1 MSNKRTTM
9 RKLREML
16 RLRLQ
21 AGLSI
26 RAISLSTRLS
36 VGGIQKLLS
45 RAEAL
50 GLTWP
55 LPDDLDDARL
65 AELFY
70 PGADPS
76 PSPRREVPDWAAVHE
91 ELRRPHVTKRLVWEE
106 YTQRYPSRCYSYS
119 QFCDRYRHWLGRQQR
134 TMRQTHK
141 AGEKC
146 FVDYGGDTVSVI
158 DAATGEAQPAQ
169 LFIAVLGASDYT
181 FVEATW
187 TQALPDWLGSHTRAM
202 TYFGGVPAAIVPDNL
217 RSGVSRACRYDPDI
231 NPSYQQW
238 AEHYQTAIL
247 PARPYKPRDKAKAEQ
262 GVLLAQRWILARLRH
277 HRCFSL
283 DELNRHIATL
293 LTDLNHRPFKRR
305 PGCRQSAFEALDK
318 PAMKPLPP
326 HPYEYVHIKPATVHV
341 DYHVQYRQHYYSVP
355 HQYVGE
361 RVEVH
366 ASNTLIEL
374 YFRQRCQCQC
384 KTPHLCQSKIPQFV
398 DGGKSLRLA
407 ECRTTEDPFRLV
419 SIDGGCRGDYLGETV
434 YASRTACTRRVHQRH
449 CPPDGT
455 GPEDGQTSPGR
466 GDRTAGIRTES
477 AARLTAGPLQG
488 VPASPDCR
496 VSGVIRLPAVAGD
509 YGAGLWRRV

>member
-1 MSNKRTTM
+1 MSNKRTTV
-9 RKLREML
+9 RKLRELL

-26 RAISLSTRLS
+26 RAISRSTKLS
-36 VGGIQKLLS
+36 VGGVQKLLS

-50 GLTWP
+50 SLTWP

-70 PGADPS
+70 PGADAGGGS
-76 PSPRREVPDWAAVHE
+76 RCEVPDWAVVHE

-146 FVDYGGDTVSVI
+146 FVDYGGDTVPVV

-169 LFIAVLGASDYT
+169 LFVAVLGASDYT
-181 FVEATW
+181 FAEATW
-187 TQALPDWLGSHTRAM
+187 TQTLPDWLGSHTRAM
-202 TYFGGVPAAIVPDNL
+202 TFFGGVPALIVPDNL

-238 AEHYQTAIL
+238 AEHYRVAIL

-262 GVLLAQRWILARLRH
+262 GVLLVQRWILARLRH
-277 HRCFSL
+277 HRFFAL

-293 LTDLNHRPFKRR
+293 LDELNHRPFKRR
-305 PGCRQSAFEALDK
+305 PGCRQSAFETLDK
-318 PAMKPLPP
+318 PALKPLPP
-326 HPYEYVHIKPATVHV
+326 QPYEYVHIKPATVHI
-341 DYHVQYRQHYYSVP
+341 DYHVQYQQHYYSVP

-361 RVEVH
+361 RVELH

-374 YFRQRCQCQC
+374 YFHQRCIA
-384 KTPHLCQSKIPQFV
+384 THPRRNGHGF
-398 DGGKSLRLA
+398 
-407 ECRTTEDPFRLV
+407 TTQPGHMPERH
-419 SIDGGCRGDYLGETV
+419 R
-434 YASRTACTRRVHQRH
+434 AQQQRW
-449 CPPDGT
+449 
-455 GPEDGQTSPGR
+455 
-466 GDRTAGIRTES
+466 S
-477 AARLTAGPLQG
+477 AARLQRWAAQLGPDVHAWVSRQLERRTHPEQAYRTCLGLLQLSKRYPDSRLNAACRRANRHG
-488 VPASPDCR
+488 LVRLKQVKHLLQADPAPDTPDTDTP
-496 VSGVIRLPAVAGD
+496 STTPLPQDHENVRGPHHFN
-509 YGAGLWRRV
+509 